1 MAAFKFPGMGIGI
14 LQDESQRRSIE
25 AHMKSSSS
33 PSSEASSSSSSSPGA
48 VLGFLLLALGTASLG
63 VAFLLLGGFGL
74 SLFSC
79 QGKL

>member
-63 VAFLLLGGFGL
+63 AAFLLLGGLDVALL
-74 SLFSC
+74 SWHC
-79 QGKL
+79 KL